1 MLAAPARKA
10 VKNFESAL
18 GQRPPIGAIEVIF
31 SDDVN
36 NEELRLLLQQRFPW
50 CCYVQRR
57 LTA

>member
-1 MLAAPARKA
+1 MLAAPARKS

-18 GQRPPIGAIEVIF
+18 GKRPPIGAIEVIF

-50 CCYVQRR
+50 CCYV
-57 LTA
+57 